1 MQAGAEAAA
10 ILERREKARRVQEL
24 QEKAEEERRVRQAEL
39 RTQADAEAAAILRAR
54 RMQETAAAAGAE
66 SAASGLATQAAAAME
81 AVRDRTPTRGQPGWA
96 QQPDSAQVLAALQ
109 QLQSSSW
116 DDAAAL
122 RDTLLEL
129 QGFVGQH
136 PELLPLCNTA
146 RQRIRALKAARA
158 NAPPIT
164 SSEPA
169 AEDEA
174 TPDDFVCPITQ
185 DLMADPVVTA
195 DGHTYEREAILRWLH
210 KQQSCG
216 LPCTSPL
223 TGEPLEHINLV
234 PNVALR
240 GLIRELLGSSASH
253 GYVHGN

>member
-1 MQAGAEAAA
+1 LGADVLAESKWAGATVRGGSLQVEA
-10 ILERREKARRVQEL
+10 
-24 QEKAEEERRVRQAEL
+24 
-39 RTQADAEAAAILRAR
+39 
-54 RMQETAAAAGAE
+54 
-66 SAASGLATQAAAAME
+66 
-81 AVRDRTPTRGQPGWA
+81 
-96 QQPDSAQVLAALQ
+96 
-109 QLQSSSW
+109 
-116 DDAAAL
+116 
-122 RDTLLEL
+122 
-129 QGFVGQH
+129 
-136 PELLPLCNTA
+136 
-146 RQRIRALKAARA
+146 
-158 NAPPIT
+158 
-164 SSEPA
+164 
-169 AEDEA
+169 
-174 TPDDFVCPITQ
+174 FVCPITQ